1 MGNCCFTP
9 PPGENYQA
17 PNGGNDHVIDPAAA
31 TSNPGTVLTPLPTQ
45 TGPHVPQATM
55 VPVPPVPN
63 ERRVLVRALYRYD
76 GQNDDDV
83 RFDKGDIMEVVSNMG
98 DAWWYA
104 RHLRTQQEGYIPS
117 NYVLVDD
124 GRPTSLEAWFDIG
137 RREADRLLLLMG
149 NPRGTYIIRNSSG
162 ETLLLWSNLFGL
174 AACQTISAF

>member
-1 MGNCCFTP
+1 MGNCCP
-9 PPGENYQA
+9 RPGPASRSGNYHP
-17 PNGGNDHVIDPAAA
+17 PNGDSIDHVIDTGVP
-31 TSNPGTVLTPLPTQ
+31 NQGTVQLPQQLTSP
-45 TGPHVPQATM
+45 TGPHVAQQQM
-55 VPVPPVPN
+55 IPVPAAPT

-83 RFDKGDIMEVVSNMG
+83 RFEKGDIMEVVSNMG

-149 NPRGTYIIRNSSG
+149 NPKGTYIIRPSSG
-162 ETLLLWSNLFGL
+162 KKTWSH
-174 AACQTISAF
+174 